1 MICSRLTRCAMR
13 TPIVLGALV
22 MAGSFAETSTASAFQ
37 ISPITQDFTPSGRGA
52 SQSFQVVNDRDEQV
66 TVTVAIA
73 TREVDV
79 DGQELT
85 KPTGEFT
92 VFPTE
97 VVVPPHGTQ
106 IVRAKWVGDAAPKS
120 ELAYRLI
127 AEEVPMKTRRD
138 TPGASIF
145 MTVRYV
151 GALYVVPKGAKPDV
165 KVLSAQ
171 RIAGADGK
179 PKLELILENKGSA
192 HTILDNPSL
201 TITAGTVTKKLDAVA
216 LDGKL
221 PQENVLSQQK
231 RRFVVAWPEGLPS
244 EGVLKASLAY
254 SPQR

>member
-1 MICSRLTRCAMR
+1 MSVRILQRSMR
-13 TPIVLGALV
+13 TSTALSALAL
-22 MAGSFAETSTASAFQ
+22 AGCLVQATAASAFQ
-37 ISPITQDFTPSGRGA
+37 ISPITQDFTPTGRGA

-66 TVTVAIA
+66 TVTVSIA

-79 DGQELT
+79 DGQEQM
-85 KPTGEFT
+85 KPTGEFS

-97 VVVPPHGTQ
+97 DVVPPHGTQ

-151 GALYVVPKGAKPDV
+151 GSLYVVPKGAKPDV
-165 KVLSAQ
+165 KVISAQ

-179 PKLELILENKGSA
+179 PKLELLVHNQGTS

-201 TITAGTVTKKLDAVA
+201 TVTSGTVTKKLDAVA
-216 LDGKL
+216 LDGNL
-221 PQENVLSQQK
+221 PQENVLSQGK
-231 RRFVVAWPEGLPS
+231 RRFVVAWPEGLPTD
-244 EGVLKASLAY
+244 GALQAALAY
-254 SPQR
+254 NVQR